1 MSKIGDTEFG
11 IEVSIGF
18 LGKVATAIV
27 GLVGSIVAAR
37 IVGPTGY
44 GVFSISMAITQF
56 ANNPFVGWAI
66 AAKKRMTETDF
77 NSNEVLGSV
86 FIALGLMI
94 GLGAPISYFLLSIIS
109 KSPIIPFAVPLL
121 LVSTASYWCLNKFL
135 SGSARFSLSFWS
147 GTVSTLLQNTFKIA
161 LVIGGFGVW
170 GIIGGTI
177 AGPLLVTPLLVYWI
191 GVRPSIP
198 SLATLESVANYARW
212 SVPNGFVGTALSRM
226 DTVLLGLLATASA
239 AGKYRVALQI
249 TMPAVFVSSVL
260 RSGLMGRVSNLESRN
275 KAWVGDLWNSL
286 SYGSILAVPVFF
298 GSLVLGETLAVTVF
312 GTKYQDAG
320 IFVIGLAFYRLISSQ
335 VGAYSAVI
343 SGLNR
348 PDLQFKISFLSFV
361 FNIALGILLW
371 SVIGAAGIV
380 IATGITAIVTYVATL
395 LYLNQIMELNFI
407 FTEPLIKQFFGGGVM
422 ASTLHILNKVVSID
436 GWVDLAA
443 FLCLGAAIYFSIE
456 ISISSHFRKT
466 ALGIWNDICARYV

>member
-1 MSKIGDTEFG
+1 
-11 IEVSIGF
+11 
-18 LGKVATAIV
+18 
-27 GLVGSIVAAR
+27 
-37 IVGPTGY
+37 
-44 GVFSISMAITQF
+44 
-56 ANNPFVGWAI
+56 
-66 AAKKRMTETDF
+66 
-77 NSNEVLGSV
+77 
-86 FIALGLMI
+86 
-94 GLGAPISYFLLSIIS
+94 
-109 KSPIIPFAVPLL
+109 
-121 LVSTASYWCLNKFL
+121 
-135 SGSARFSLSFWS
+135 
-147 GTVSTLLQNTFKIA
+147 
-161 LVIGGFGVW
+161 
-170 GIIGGTI
+170 
-177 AGPLLVTPLLVYWI
+177 
-191 GVRPSIP
+191 
-198 SLATLESVANYARW
+198 
-212 SVPNGFVGTALSRM
+212 M